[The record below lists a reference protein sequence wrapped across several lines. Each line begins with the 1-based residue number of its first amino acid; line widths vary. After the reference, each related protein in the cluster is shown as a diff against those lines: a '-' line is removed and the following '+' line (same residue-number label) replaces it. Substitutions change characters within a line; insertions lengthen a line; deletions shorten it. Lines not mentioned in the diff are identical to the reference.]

1 MIVLAVAIHAASST
15 TPVAFPTSLVT
26 TLIQVGL
33 VGLLLIDVLG
43 PQKFVVPR
51 RMLSELSAERDK
63 REAILQGTIERL
75 EREVSEVKEINGQL
89 QDMTRERLMPALTQA
104 VDSQRAVVEV
114 LSRRAGGGRD

>member
-1 MIVLAVAIHAASST
+1 MTVLAAAIHAASST

-43 PQKFVVPR
+43 PQKFIVPR
-51 RMLSELSAERDK
+51 RMLTELSAERDK
-63 REAILQGTIERL
+63 REAILQATIERL
-75 EREVSEVKEINGQL
+75 EREVTEVKEINGQL

-114 LSRRAGGGRD
+114 LSRRGNRD